1 MQLVVAVGSMVQVSY
16 GSVLVVQVWFSCWV
30 RFGADVAQI
39 GLVVVQ
45 MWCRLMCG
53 ASGCWISGGSI

>member
-1 MQLVVAVGSMVQVSY
+1 MQLVVAVGCMVQVSY

-30 RFGADVAQI
+30 RFSADVAQI

-45 MWCRLMCG
+45 M
-53 ASGCWISGGSI
+53 